1 MRYVL
6 DSSALL
12 NIVRTL
18 GSRALP
24 RIKGSYTL
32 TLTLYEIGNA
42 LWKEATL
49 LKRITFSEST
59 YILNTVTQLPKFLH
73 VVEPRNVELTLNIA
87 YKLRITYYDASYIV
101 VAYELNADLVTD
113 DYKLRRR
120 VEEGSRDLQEVLGG
134 KVAYLRATR
143 SSNPSMPD
151 C

>member
-18 GSRALP
+18 GSRALQ

-32 TLTLYEIGNA
+32 TLTPYEIGNA

-49 LKRITFSEST
+49 LKRVTLGEST
-59 YILNTVTQLPKFLH
+59 YILSTVMQLLKFLH
-73 VVEPRNVELTLNIA
+73 VVEPGNVELTLDIA

-101 VAYELNADLVTD
+101 VAYELNASLVTD

-134 KVAYLRATR
+134 KVTLLT
-143 SSNPSMPD
+143 SNEIIQS
-151 C
+151 